1 MQRNYLRGLL
11 ICLIP
16 CLAASLFAFQP
27 DKYKL
32 GIDLAG
38 GTILVYEINLERTKQ
53 LNDARK
59 KADGP
64 ATGEQASTEGLSS
77 EDMLKLA
84 TQIKRRIDP
93 ADLKNVTVR
102 PLGSTR
108 VEIIMP
114 TGGSSQG
121 NRANVTSE
129 EIEEV
134 KRLVSQMGV
143 LEFRILANESDDGPA
158 ILRAK
163 AIIEAASSE
172 QLGEWAVR
180 GLAPPAP
187 EEPFDVKAAG
197 DKNVPVRYSWVELS
211 REERKNLGLSNEY
224 AEQPPGRDKSWLYPE
239 AARARKENKTF
250 THTSRDKEGN
260 RSSSALYFSRE
271 VKNPASTKN
280 VGMRKLWMKWNNTSN
295 T

>member
-16 CLAASLFAFQP
+16 CLVAAVFAVRL

-53 LNDARK
+53 LNDAK
-59 KADGP
+59 KSGDDP
-64 ATGEQASTEGLSS
+64 ANKQQAEGLSS

-108 VEIIMP
+108 VEIILP

-121 NRANVTSE
+121 DRANLTYE

-143 LEFRILANESDDGPA
+143 LEFRILANSSDDDIGIQA
-158 ILRAK
+158 AK
-163 AIIEAASSE
+163 SIVNDA
-172 QLGEWAVR
+172 
-180 GLAPPAP
+180 
-187 EEPFDVKAAG
+187 
-197 DKNVPVRYSWVELS
+197 
-211 REERKNLGLSNEY
+211 
-224 AEQPPGRDKSWLYPE
+224 
-239 AARARKENKTF
+239 
-250 THTSRDKEGN
+250 
-260 RSSSALYFSRE
+260 
-271 VKNPASTKN
+271 
-280 VGMRKLWMKWNNTSN
+280 
-295 T
+295 